1 MMIVRLDLLLLAI
14 GSVALTILIYE
25 IFPPQAQKKPMVI
38 FKYWVKSTFLEQV
51 PVMVKLLCQ

>member
-1 MMIVRLDLLLLAI
+1 MIVRLDLLLLAI

-38 FKYWVKSTFLEQV
+38 FKNWVKSIFLEQV